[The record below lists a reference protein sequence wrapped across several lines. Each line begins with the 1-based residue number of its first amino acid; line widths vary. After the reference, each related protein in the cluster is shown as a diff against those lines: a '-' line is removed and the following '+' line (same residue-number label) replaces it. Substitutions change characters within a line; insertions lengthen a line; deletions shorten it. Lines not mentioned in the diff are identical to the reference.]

1 MRKIV
6 FASFLAGMVITSC
19 NSDDDSGNGNNN
31 PMVGDWKATEI
42 TYTIPGMGD
51 HTVAFSSI
59 TQGCDVDELELKAN
73 NTVELETEAKV
84 DGLCVEFTITGTWN
98 EDTVTVNGETEP
110 RQVESVNNSELVLK
124 YEMTYPQYGTTMV
137 SVKYVKS

>member
-1 MRKIV
+1 MKKILL
-6 FASFLAGMVITSC
+6 ASFLVGMVFTSC
-19 NSDDDSGNGNNN
+19 SSDDDSGSSNNN
-31 PMVGDWKATEI
+31 PRVGDWKATEI

-59 TQGCDVDELELKAN
+59 TQGCDVDELFLKAN
-73 NTVELETEAKV
+73 NTVELETEAKTNEV
-84 DGLCVEFTITGTWN
+84 CVESIITGTWN
-98 EDTVTVNGETEP
+98 DTTVSINGESEP
-110 RQVESVNNSELVLK
+110 RQVISVTNTELVLR

>member
-1 MRKIV
+1 MKKIV
-6 FASFLAGMVITSC
+6 FASFLAGMLITSC
-19 NSDDDSGNGNNN
+19 SSDDDSGNGNNN

-59 TQGCDVDELELKAN
+59 TQGCDVDELGLKAN
-73 NTVELETEAKV
+73 NTVELETEAKINEV
-84 DGLCVEFTITGTWN
+84 CVESTTTGTWN
-98 EDTVTVNGETEP
+98 DTTVNINGETET
-110 RQVESVNNSELVLK
+110 RQVISVSNTELVLR
-124 YEMTYPQYGTTMV
+124 YEMTYPQYGTTMI